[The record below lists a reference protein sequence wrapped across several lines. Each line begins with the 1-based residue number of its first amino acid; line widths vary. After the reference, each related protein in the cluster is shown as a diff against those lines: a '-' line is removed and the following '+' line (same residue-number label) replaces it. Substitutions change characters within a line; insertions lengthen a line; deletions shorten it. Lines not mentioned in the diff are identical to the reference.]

1 MGWLKKLSGKTVALD
16 TAPLIYFMEENS
28 AFLDTVKPFFAAM
41 ERGDFQVVTSSIT
54 LAEVLVNPIKH
65 DKLTLAEQYK
75 ELLLN
80 AENLRLFPA
89 TTQIAEL
96 AARLRATHN
105 LQTPDAIQIATA
117 LDQKAD
123 FLLTNDAKLSRLPQP
138 QILVLADLA

>member
-1 MGWLKKLSGKTVALD
+1 MEWLRKLSGKTVALD
-16 TAPLIYFMEENS
+16 TAPLIYFMEEHPV
-28 AFLDTVKPFFAAM
+28 FLDAVKPFFAAL
-41 ERGDFQVVTSSIT
+41 ERGDFQAVTSSIT

-75 ELLLN
+75 ALLLT
-80 AENLRLFPA
+80 AENLRLFPV

-96 AARLRATHN
+96 AARLRAAHN

-123 FLLTNDAKLSRLPQP
+123 FFLTNDARLSRLPQP
-138 QILVLADLA
+138 QI

>member
-1 MGWLKKLSGKTVALD
+1 M
-16 TAPLIYFMEENS
+16 
-28 AFLDTVKPFFAAM
+28 
-41 ERGDFQVVTSSIT
+41 TSSIT

-65 DKLTLAEQYK
+65 DKPALAEQYK
-75 ELLLN
+75 ELLLS

-96 AARLRATHN
+96 AARLRAAHN

-117 LDQKAD
+117 LDQKTD

-138 QILVLADLA
+138 QVLVLADLS

>member
-1 MGWLKKLSGKTVALD
+1 MGWLRKLSGKTVALD
-16 TAPLIYFMEENS
+16 TAPLIYFIEENPK
-28 AFLDTVKPFFAAM
+28 FLAAVKPFFAAM
-41 ERGDFQVVTSSIT
+41 ARGDFQVVTSSIT

-75 ELLLN
+75 ELLLS
-80 AENLRLFPA
+80 AENMKLFPA

-96 AARLRATHN
+96 AARLRAAHN

-123 FLLTNDAKLSRLPQP
+123 FFLTNDAKLSRLSQP
-138 QILVLADLA
+138 QVLVLADLA

>member
-1 MGWLKKLSGKTVALD
+1 MEWLKKLSGKMVALD
-16 TAPLIYFMEENS
+16 TAPLIYFIEENHV
-28 AFLDTVKPFFAAM
+28 FLGVVKPFFASM

-75 ELLLN
+75 ELLLG
-80 AENLRLFPA
+80 AENLRLFPV

-96 AARLRATHN
+96 AARLRAAHN

-123 FLLTNDAKLSRLPQP
+123 FFLTNDTKMSRLSQP